1 MDISN
6 KVWGIVNYLKNLGI
20 TPHLESYSTTD
31 PTPDIQS
38 AV

>member
-1 MDISN
+1 MEISN
-6 KVWGIVNYLKNLGI
+6 KVWGIVNYLKNLVI

-31 PTPDIQS
+31 PTPEILS